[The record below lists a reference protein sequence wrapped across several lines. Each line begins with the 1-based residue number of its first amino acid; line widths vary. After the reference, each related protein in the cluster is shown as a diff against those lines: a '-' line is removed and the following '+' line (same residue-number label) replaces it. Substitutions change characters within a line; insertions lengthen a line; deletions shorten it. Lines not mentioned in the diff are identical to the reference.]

1 MTVNKKSYFTRKGGS
16 SAPAGG
22 SQPFIEAWMRI
33 TLMELPISP
42 TEERIIAAFV
52 ESSMKKGKMDES
64 IFYAA

>member
-1 MTVNKKSYFTRKGGS
+1 MTVNKKSYFTGKGEAS
-16 SAPAGG
+16 EHVGG

-52 ESSMKKGKMDES
+52 ESSMKKGKMDDS